1 MAIAHEHDGA
11 HEAVEHF
18 LKEGI
23 MLATQYVKHHKTQ
36 ALAAQHE
43 AIRRDHELQI
53 SGRQERFQQALATRI
68 SLDRAQ
74 ASLQYANVSNDEW
87 WQRAD
92 AATIIDTYKAAATHA
107 DQDPSAAHA
116 VEVMTDFMKAH
127 MGIDVSELAQA
138 TETADSADWLPPDRL
153 TETYREHL
161 ETGRGVSLDGELS
174 GPSNRALAE
183 LEQQFTGNADI
194 EEVLAG
200 VRDFHLSQALTS
212 VASPHT
218 IDQVAATAEGDS
230 DVPQPRRASPE
241 RELGGERDT
250 LDR

>member
-36 ALAAQHE
+36 TLAARHE
-43 AIRRDHELQI
+43 AIRRDHELQV
-53 SGRQERFQQALATRI
+53 SGRQERFQQALAARI

-74 ASLQYANVSNDEW
+74 ASLQYANVGNDDW

-92 AATIIDTYKAAATHA
+92 ASTIVDTYKAAATHA
-107 DQDPSAAHA
+107 DQDPSATHA

-127 MGIDVSELAQA
+127 MGIDVSEITQA
-138 TETADSADWLPPDRL
+138 TEAADSADWLPPDRL
-153 TETYREHL
+153 TKTYREHL
-161 ETGRGVSLDGELS
+161 ESGRGIGLDGELS
-174 GPSNRALAE
+174 GSSDRALAQ

-200 VRDFHLSQALTS
+200 VRDFHLSQALAHA
-212 VASPHT
+212 ASPDG
-218 IDQVAATAEGDS
+218 IDQVAEAAEADI
-230 DVPQPRRASPE
+230 DMPQARHASPE
-241 RELGGERDT
+241 HELGGERDT

>member
-36 ALAAQHE
+36 MLAAQHE
-43 AIRRDHELQI
+43 AIRRDHELQV
-53 SGRQERFQQALATRI
+53 SGRQERFQQALAARI

-74 ASLQYANVSNDEW
+74 ASLHYANVGNDEW

-92 AATIIDTYKAAATHA
+92 AATIVDTYKAAATHA
-107 DQDPSAAHA
+107 EQDPSAAHA

-127 MGIDVSELAQA
+127 IGIDVSEITQA
-138 TETADSADWLPPDRL
+138 TEAADSEDWLPPDRL

-161 ETGRGVSLDGELS
+161 ENGRGLSLNGE
-174 GPSNRALAE
+174 PSPQADRALDE
-183 LEQQFTGNADI
+183 LEQQFAGKADLA
-194 EEVLAG
+194 EVLAG
-200 VRDFHLSQALTS
+200 VRDFHLSQALTN

-218 IDQVAATAEGDS
+218 IEQVAAKAEGDS
-230 DVPQPRRASPE
+230 DVPQARRTSPE